1 MAEITVGGRRTR
13 IEVDRAP
20 ERRDRLLRAP
30 FHHGPVAERDLS
42 PRIAIVERNRPEDV
56 LAAGE
61 QALVPGGPAV
71 MCCKYQAK
79 TQEASGRRVVRI
91 SLDGAL
97 ERPYCSCIVRS
108 RETPDIRLCARH
120 ELPGSEIIG

>member
-20 ERRDRLLRAP
+20 ERRDRFLRAP
-30 FHHGPVAERDLS
+30 FHHRPVAERDLS
-42 PRIAIVERNRPEDV
+42 PRIAIVERNCPKDV

-61 QALVPGGPAV
+61 QTAIPFGPAV

-79 TQEASGRRVVRI
+79 PQQTSRRRVVGIR
-91 SLDGAL
+91 LDGAI
-97 ERPYCSCIVRS
+97 ERLYRSLVVRS
-108 RETPDIRLCARH
+108 REAP
-120 ELPGSEIIG
+120 